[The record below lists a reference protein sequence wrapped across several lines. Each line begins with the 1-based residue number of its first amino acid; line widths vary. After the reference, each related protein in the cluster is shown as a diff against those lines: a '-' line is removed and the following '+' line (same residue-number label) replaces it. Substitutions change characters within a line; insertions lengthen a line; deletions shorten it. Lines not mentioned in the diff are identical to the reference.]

1 MLILFSIESTSPTP
15 YPLAI
20 WTPIYSLLRNDNPF
34 PQLMREFM
42 MSGDLRWIGNYRKE
56 VQYYLCSWFYFYVY
70 YAGHEIWTDT
80 IGKREFTVGFFFE
93 WCMTEVKNNI
103 TEKYGGIFFLDW
115 KYKIYSCVEILP
127 KYSLLVTYF

>member
-1 MLILFSIESTSPTP
+1 
-15 YPLAI
+15 
-20 WTPIYSLLRNDNPF
+20 
-34 PQLMREFM
+34 MREFM
-42 MSGDLRWIGNYRKE
+42 MSGDLQWIGNYRKE

-103 TEKYGGIFFLDW
+103 AEKYGGIFFLDW
-115 KYKIYSCVEILP
+115 KYKLYSCVEILP